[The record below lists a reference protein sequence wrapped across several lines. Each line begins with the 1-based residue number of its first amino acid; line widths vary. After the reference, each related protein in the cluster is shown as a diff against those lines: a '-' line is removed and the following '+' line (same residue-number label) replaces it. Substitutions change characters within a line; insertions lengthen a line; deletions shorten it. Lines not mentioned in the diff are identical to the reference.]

1 MDIQDKRVDLEIH
14 VADLDIQ
21 VAKADTTVREADN
34 QVYLHLDSRHLATLV
49 DGAGASHEDTFRIVD
64 LDTHRAIADTTY
76 VHLTDSKHHSFF
88 FKTLPNIS
96 LYLLHVHRNESMR
109 CKSIPKNSQRL
120 LRESQRKPATDVLP
134 TKVG

>member
-1 MDIQDKRVDLEIH
+1 MEIH
-14 VADLDIQ
+14 VVDRDNQ
-21 VAKADTTVREADN
+21 VAKADTTVREVDN
-34 QVYLHLDSRHLATLV
+34 LVHLHRDNRHLAILV
-49 DGAGASHEDTFRIVD
+49 DEVEIVRDDSYDDMLHIAD
-64 LDTHRAIADTTY
+64 LDTLQAIADTTY